1 MLKHTYFSVN
11 INQIYS
17 DRSIVWLHNRVTW
30 RNGICLD
37 TFKERLRG
45 SRPDFSGTLPFGN
58 MIIINYFENGNDFS
72 YFQAPTLFYSIKGQG
87 RPRNIKG
94 GGGGIALPQLQND
107 FKGGFPV
114 LTRSSSQLAARSF
127 VRGLEIRLYA
137 PARGSEIWDTES

>member
-1 MLKHTYFSVN
+1 MGMISRIF
-11 INQIYS
+11 
-17 DRSIVWLHNRVTW
+17 
-30 RNGICLD
+30 
-37 TFKERLRG
+37 RLR
-45 SRPDFSGTLPFGN
+45 L
-58 MIIINYFENGNDFS
+58 
-72 YFQAPTLFYSIKGQG
+72 YSN

-137 PARGSEIWDTES
+137 PARGSEI